1 MSLADPMADIFIH
14 QIFYDEDSRA
24 KLLPGFLPLDNT
36 RNERPDWFEFPLI
49 LDFLRHNSLQDD
61 AWYGFVSPK
70 FKHKTGMAANA
81 VIRKIQTQG
90 QAADVLVLT
99 VAWDQVAYYLNPWE
113 QGEVMHP
120 GILDLSQR
128 FLDHAAYP
136 VDLKT
141 LVCDSFSTQFANYV
155 VAKKNFWLKWQ
166 VLAEK
171 FWSFVE
177 HGEPEADGMSE
188 VTHYFGQK
196 THYTMKTFVQERFA
210 SLILATGDFRVIKS
224 DPSDVRAP
232 NAGLF
237 TRTLQTRRLLQTCD
251 LMKTQYRRTQDPAFL
266 AMYWKVRAC
275 IDYKAPRVSHNEP
288 R

>member
-1 MSLADPMADIFIH
+1 MAEVFVH
-14 QIFYDEDSRA
+14 QIFYDEASRA

-70 FKHKTGMAANA
+70 FHHKTGMDATR
-81 VIRKIQTQG
+81 VIQKIQAEG
-90 QAADVLVLT
+90 QNADVLVLT
-99 VAWDQVAYYLNPWE
+99 VAWDQVAFFLNPWE
-113 QGEVMHP
+113 QGEMMHP
-120 GILDLSQR
+120 GIRAQSQR
-128 FLDHAAYP
+128 FLNHVGYP
-136 VDLKT
+136 VDLQT
-141 LVCDSFSTQFANYV
+141 LVCDSFSTQFANFV
-155 VAKKNFWLKWQ
+155 VAKKSYWQ
-166 VLAEK
+166 QWQALAEK
-171 FWSFVE
+171 FWSYVE
-177 HGEPEADGMSE
+177 HGEPAADGLSE
-188 VTHYFGQK
+188 VTHYFGKK
-196 THYTMKTFVQERFA
+196 THYPMKTFVQERFA

-237 TRTLQTRRLLQTCD
+237 ARTLQTRRLLQTCD

-275 IDYKAPRVSHNEP
+275 IDYKTPRVPNNEP